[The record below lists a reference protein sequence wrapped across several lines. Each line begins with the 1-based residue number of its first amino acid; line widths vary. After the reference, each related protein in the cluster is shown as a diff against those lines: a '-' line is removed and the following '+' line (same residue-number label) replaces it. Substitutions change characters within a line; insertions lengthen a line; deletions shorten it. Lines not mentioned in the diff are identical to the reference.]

1 MTVLAASPA
10 SADRRAVLRLATAA
24 SAATLASRVHAG
36 LGGDAAQAW
45 AVYPREQTRL
55 LLPKASASV
64 LQTSTAAK
72 AQGVQR
78 PSLQSGAAATLPP
91 RAYVHAAHR
100 HGIAA
105 WLLYAVALQESQINF
120 GHTAVPYPWSLCVQG
135 RGERH
140 ADVDQARSA
149 MRRHLE
155 AGITNVDCGPMQ
167 VNWGWHRD
175 KLVSVDRALDPY
187 ANLDIG
193 AAILA
198 NHWRATGNWRT
209 AIGLYH
215 TGSMD
220 TVERIERAAR
230 YAASVTRRLAAQ
242 GHRLDAVAREHAG
255 TGVSRG

>member
-1 MTVLAASPA
+1 MTTSPVA
-10 SADRRAVLRLATAA
+10 LDRRAALRLATAA
-24 SAATLASRVHAG
+24 STAALAARAHAG
-36 LGGDAAQAW
+36 LGGDPAKAW

-55 LLPKASASV
+55 LLPKASGSV
-64 LQTSTAAK
+64 LQTSTAAR
-72 AQGVQR
+72 AHAVQR
-78 PSLQSGAAATLPP
+78 PSPQSGVAATLPP
-91 RAYVHAAHR
+91 RAYVDAAHR

-120 GHTAVPYPWSLCVQG
+120 GRTAVPYPWSLCVQG

-242 GHRLDAVAREHAG
+242 GHRLDEVAREHAG
-255 TGVSRG
+255 AGASRG

>member
-1 MTVLAASPA
+1 MAVAAGTAALAA
-10 SADRRAVLRLATAA
+10 RA
-24 SAATLASRVHAG
+24 HAG
-36 LGGDAAQAW
+36 LGGDPAQAW
-45 AVYPREQTRL
+45 AVYPCEQTRM

-64 LQTSTAAK
+64 VQTPTGVK
-72 AQGVQR
+72 AQAPQS
-78 PSLQSGAAATLPP
+78 PSPQGRAAAALPP
-91 RAYVHAAHR
+91 AAYVDAAHR

-120 GHTAVPYPWSLCVQG
+120 GRTAVPYPWSLCVQG

-140 ADVDQARSA
+140 ADVDLARSA

-175 KLVSVDRALDPY
+175 KLMSVDKALDPY
-187 ANLDIG
+187 ANLDVG

-198 NHWRATGNWRT
+198 NHWRTTGNWRT

-242 GHRLDAVAREHAG
+242 GHRLDVVAREHAG
-255 TGVSRG
+255 AAASRG

>member
-1 MTVLAASPA
+1 MVGSLHVP
-10 SADRRAVLRLATAA
+10 ADRRAVLRGAVALGAAALAGRA
-24 SAATLASRVHAG
+24 HAHPN
-36 LGGDAAQAW
+36 QPW
-45 AVYPREQTRL
+45 AIYPREQTRL
-55 LLPKASASV
+55 LLPKASASL
-64 LQTSTAAK
+64 LQTPTTASQAAPRGSA
-72 AQGVQR
+72 AQAG
-78 PSLQSGAAATLPP
+78 PP
-91 RAYVHAAHR
+91 AAYVDAAHR

-120 GHTAVPYPWSLCVQG
+120 GRTAVPYPWSLCVRG

-140 ADVDQARSA
+140 LDADQARSA
-149 MRRHLE
+149 LRRHLD

-175 KLVSVDRALDPY
+175 KLLTVEQALDPY
-187 ANLDIG
+187 ANLDVG

-198 NHWRATGNWRT
+198 SHWRATGNWRT

-242 GHRLDAVAREHAG
+242 GQRLEVVAREHADAG
-255 TGVSRG
+255 ASRG